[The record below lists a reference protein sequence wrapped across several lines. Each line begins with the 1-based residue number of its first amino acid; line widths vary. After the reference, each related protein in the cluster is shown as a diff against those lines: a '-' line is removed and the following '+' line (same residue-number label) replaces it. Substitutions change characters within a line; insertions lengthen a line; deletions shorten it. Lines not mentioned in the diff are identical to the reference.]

1 MAQKM
6 ARNAT
11 QSDLEIHDVVNCV
24 AYFAYVNRVVA
35 GLGVRPG
42 GREGEPG
49 Q

>member
-1 MAQKM
+1 MVALWS
-6 ARNAT
+6 APVALST
-11 QSDLEIHDVVNCV
+11 LEIHDINCTN
-24 AYFAYVNRVVA
+24 YFAYVNRVVA

>member
-1 MAQKM
+1 MA
-6 ARNAT
+6 ALRSAPVAL
-11 QSDLEIHDVVNCV
+11 SDLEIHDVVNCV
-24 AYFAYVNRVVA
+24 AYFAYINRVVA